1 MAIDYDIRLEITY
14 AYAAPAGSSRTI
26 LRMLPLTGA
35 DQHLVSGRVSTD
47 PEPDFRRDGADF
59 FGNATTEIAHDRPL
73 TEIAFRFAGRVRRL
87 GGGPEL
93 DLSTDLGRLGEE
105 IAAIRGIG
113 PTVPHHFLG
122 NSERIHHEP
131 RIAAFADA
139 LVKPGM
145 SALAATR
152 AISHALHQ
160 RFEFDP
166 EATEVTTPPIV
177 AFEARRGVCQDISH
191 VTIAAL
197 RAVGIPAGYVSGFL
211 RTRPPPGQPRLEGA
225 DAMHAWVRAWCGAET
240 GWIEIDPTNDLLVGT
255 DHVSVAI
262 GRDYADVAPVRGS
275 LRTEGTHTTAHK
287 VDVIPCEGRSG

>member
-14 AYAAPAGSSRTI
+14 SYKAPAGSSRTL
-26 LRMLPLTGA
+26 LRMLPLTTP
-35 DQHLVSGRVSTD
+35 DQHLISGFVSTD
-47 PEPDFRRDGADF
+47 PEPDFRRDGTDF

-73 TEIAFRFAGRVRRL
+73 TEIAFRFAGRVRRR
-87 GGGPEL
+87 GGWPEL
-93 DLSTDLGRLGEE
+93 DLSTGLARLGDE
-105 IAAIRGIG
+105 IAAIRSVG
-113 PTVPHHFLG
+113 PAVPHHFLG
-122 NSERIHHEP
+122 ESERIRHEP
-131 RIAAFADA
+131 AIAAFAED
-139 LVKPGM
+139 LVDPGM

-152 AISHALHQ
+152 AIATALHA

-166 EATEVTTPPIV
+166 EATEVTTRPIE

-191 VTIAAL
+191 VMIAAL

-211 RTRPPPGQPRLEGA
+211 RTKPPPGRPRLEGA

-255 DHVSVAI
+255 DHVTVAV

-275 LRTEGTHTTAHK
+275 LRTEGTHTTRHK
-287 VDVIPCEGRSG
+287 VDVIPCAARGR